1 MITPFQLQH
10 WFISLHLPPP
20 YDRTPSVLPAGDLF
34 QTNRQTNKKKK
45 DKQTETNSHT
55 KEQTKNKQTNK
66 QQNRQRT
73 EEEKKTNSLW

>member
-34 QTNRQTNKKKK
+34 QTNRQTNKQTERQTNRNKQPYKGTNKKQT
-45 DKQTETNSHT
+45 DKQTT
-55 KEQTKNKQTNK
+55 KQTKN
-66 QQNRQRT
+66 RRR
-73 EEEKKTNSLW
+73 KKN